1 VRSGGGAALQESQIV
16 AFFATINNRLLISLA
31 THASELQNSSV
42 RSNAHPPVAELV
54 RAWGSARCGPPS
66 SWCPQ
71 VNARLLSQSQLTSAD
86 ADFLVRIGQA
96 RPPAPAGRIAY
107 CPAPRRTVGPTP
119 DQRAPACVPRR
130 LPSPA
135 GPVALCFVRPDLAD
149 AVSVGRA
156 QSFGIRVT
164 KPALIEWFPC
174 LPPFLW

>member
-1 VRSGGGAALQESQIV
+1 MRSGGGAALQESQIV

-42 RSNAHPPVAELV
+42 RSNAHPPVAELM
-54 RAWGSARCGPPS
+54 RAWGSARCGPPN

-86 ADFLVRIGQA
+86 ADFLVRVGQA

-107 CPAPRRTVGPTP
+107 CPAPPHCRPDARSARRPPACLGAF
-119 DQRAPACVPRR
+119 QARRAPLRFV
-130 LPSPA
+130 
-135 GPVALCFVRPDLAD
+135 LCETDLAD

>member
-42 RSNAHPPVAELV
+42 RSNAHPWRSSCERGAL
-54 RAWGSARCGPPS
+54 RAAAPPS

-96 RPPAPAGRIAY
+96 RPPAPAGRNAY
-107 CPAPRRTVGPTP
+107 CPAPRLTVGPTP

-135 GPVALCFVRPDLAD
+135 GPFAICFERPDLAD